1 MINEK
6 YKEIHDLRAY
16 LTATDYKVT
25 KAFEQGYAL
34 DESVLQ
40 QRENARQ
47 QITTLEVEI
56 AEIEKKLSEL
66 KDGEEYI
73 PETLTQETTVEND
86 KYTTNYLSNGVLIK
100 TEINYK
106 QQPVMN
112 RISEIEQVTTD
123 VITALNEKGIV
134 SLQK

>member
-6 YKEIHDLRAY
+6 YKEIHELKAY

-25 KAFEQGYAL
+25 KAFEQGYVLEEAI
-34 DESVLQ
+34 LQ

-66 KDGEEYI
+66 KEGEEYI

-86 KYTTNYLSNGVLIK
+86 KYTTNYFSNGVLIK

-112 RISEIEQVTTD
+112 RISDIEQVTTE
-123 VITALNEKGIV
+123 VFEQLNDKGLI
-134 SLQK
+134 

>member
-1 MINEK
+1 MENLINLK
-6 YKEIHDLRAY
+6 WAEIHTLREY
-16 LTATDYKVT
+16 LSNTDYKVI
-25 KAFEQGYAL
+25 KAYETGYVIAQ
-34 DESVLQ
+34 DELQ
-40 QRENARQ
+40 ARENARQ

-66 KDGEEYI
+66 KEGEEYT

-86 KYTTNYLSNGVLIK
+86 KYTTNYFSAGVLIK

-112 RISEIEQVTTD
+112 RISDIEQVTTE
-123 VITALNEKGIV
+123 VFEQLNDKGLI
-134 SLQK
+134 

>member
-1 MINEK
+1 MDLINEK
-6 YKEIHDLRAY
+6 YQQIHELKAY

-25 KAFEQGYAL
+25 KSFEQGYAL
-34 DESVLQ
+34 DAAEMQ

-56 AEIEKKLSEL
+56 AEIEKKLSDL
-66 KDGEEYI
+66 QDGEEYI

-86 KYTTNYLSNGVLIK
+86 KYTTNYFANGVLIK

-112 RISEIEQVTTD
+112 RITDIEQVTTE
-123 VITALNEKGIV
+123 VITALNDKGIV
-134 SLQK
+134 P